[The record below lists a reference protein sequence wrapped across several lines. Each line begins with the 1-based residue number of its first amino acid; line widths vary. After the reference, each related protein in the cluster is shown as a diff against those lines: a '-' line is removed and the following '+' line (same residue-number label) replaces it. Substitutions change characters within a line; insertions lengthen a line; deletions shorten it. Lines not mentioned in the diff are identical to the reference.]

1 MTSGSPPTGSGAAL
15 PEPVITELELRL
27 RARQQRRDAVHDRAR
42 SLRRRAQDAMRRLHR
57 GEGPDSAG
65 LKELR
70 TDTGRFVAELAGES
84 REEAPLAVD
93 AFQEVAEALLL
104 EAVVEGRTL
113 PSPSEIGV
121 PAEPYVLGLA
131 DLVGEIRRL
140 VLAEL
145 SEGRL
150 DVADAHLALMEEI
163 YHALMRLEAPR
174 SVVPLKPKQDTA
186 RALLERTRGEITMA
200 RMLRRVAPPGPQEGS
215 RA

>member
-15 PEPVITELELRL
+15 PEPVIADLELRL

-42 SLRRRAQDAMRRLHR
+42 ALRRRAQDAMRRQHR
-57 GEGPDSAG
+57 GEGSDTSG
-65 LKELR
+65 LDEHR
-70 TDTGRFVAELAGES
+70 DETSRFVADHAGES

-113 PSPSEIGV
+113 PSPSEMGV
-121 PAEPYVLGLA
+121 PVEPYVLGLA

-140 VLAEL
+140 VLGEL

-150 DVADAHLALMEEI
+150 DVADARLALMEEI

-174 SVVPLKPKQDTA
+174 SVVALKPKQDTA

-200 RMLRRVAPPGPQEGS
+200 RMLRRAAPPGSREGS
-215 RA
+215 TA